1 MKCAI
6 LFFGMSY
13 CEYEK
18 HKNKNKVQIN
28 YLLSYDNYKEYIFN
42 FLHNNGYSIDVYFCT
57 NTSCY
62 FIQKKLV
69 ETYQP
74 VKYSFIKNENNKE
87 LSRNKKIIE
96 VIELCLNNNIN
107 YDIVLITRFDLLFKK
122 SFEESNIKFDKFNL
136 VSILERDH
144 LICDNFYLFPFSKL
158 NKFYEIS
165 KNNFNKSFHKI
176 KDEIE
181 NIENKEFV
189 NYILNENKK
198 IAKLSFY
205 EIVRSYI

>member
-1 MKCAI
+1 VQYYFLAC
-6 LFFGMSY
+6 

-28 YLLSYDNYKEYIFN
+28 YLLNYDNYKEYIFN
-42 FLHNNGYSIDVYFCT
+42 FLHNKGYSIDVYFCT
-57 NTSCY
+57 NNSSD
-62 FIQKKLV
+62 IIEKKII

-74 VKYSFIKNENNKE
+74 IKYLFIKNERNKE
-87 LSRNKKIIE
+87 ISRNKKLIK
-96 VIELCLNNNIN
+96 VIELCINNNIN
-107 YDIVLITRFDLLFKK
+107 YDIVLITRFNLLFKK
-122 SFEESNIKFDKFNL
+122 SFEESNIKLDKFNL
-136 VSILERDH
+136 VSILERDN
-144 LICDNFYLFPFSKL
+144 LVCDNFYLFPFSKL

-189 NYILNENKK
+189 NYILSENKK

-205 EIVRSYI
+205 EIVRNYI